1 MVFESINKI
10 WAQPLRYGLFTFCHR
25 FWIIIINLKMYS
37 PILKWG
43 ILWFLISFK
52 CFAIESIYRR
62 LLNWGGE
69 VNLGVWGRKILF
81 CITTFFSV
89 TMTKTF
95 QRLTQLL
102 CQPTPIVSVLSLES
116 GRIVKFVASV
126 SALKH
131 LWQSQQRSS
140 IIFQF

>member
-1 MVFESINKI
+1 M
-10 WAQPLRYGLFTFCHR
+10 LCH
-25 FWIIIINLKMYS
+25 WVDLQKTTE
-37 PILKWG
+37 L
-43 ILWFLISFK
+43 
-52 CFAIESIYRR
+52 
-62 LLNWGGE
+62 GGE
-69 VNLGVWGRKILF
+69 VNVSVWGRKILF

-89 TMTKTF
+89 AMTKTF
-95 QRLTQLL
+95 QCLKQ